1 MINHLRLQFNYL
13 FSQVFI
19 ICYMLIVSVIFTGIY
34 LNASLDLGYSYLD
47 GFRVSFQEEYLV
59 QSVLLIEVI
68 VTISGIFIG
77 GILSS
82 KTNEFLINYTVDNY
96 RGKFLFFLGRLLL
109 GVMIILLTVIISG
122 MYYVLVAKLLTPFNL
137 NLDLFI
143 ESLVWIFY
151 QAIYLQILV
160 FLLIS
165 ILNHFLVVILPL
177 VVFWFKK
184 TIVIFTELE
193 NDFQEIVL
201 RVIPSFTIENNKLT
215 EFQTW
220 DKYFVLLIA
229 MMILTVTINLVKD
242 CK

>member
-1 MINHLRLQFNYL
+1 MINYLRLQFNYL

-19 ICYMLIVSVIFTGIY
+19 ICYMIIISLIFVGIY
-34 LNASLDLGYSYLD
+34 FNASLDLGYSYLD
-47 GFRVSFQEEYLV
+47 GFRQEFQEEYFS

-82 KTNEFLINYTVDNY
+82 KTNEFLINYTVDSY
-96 RGKFLFFLGRLLL
+96 WGRFLFFLGRLLV
-109 GVMIILLTVIISG
+109 GIMVIFLTLYISG
-122 MYYVLVAKLLTPFNL
+122 IHYILIVRVFTPFNL
-137 NLDLFI
+137 NLDLFV

-151 QAIYLQILV
+151 QALYLQVLV

-165 ILNHFLVVILPL
+165 VLNHFLVITLPL

-184 TIVIFTELE
+184 TIVIFSELE

-201 RVIPSFTIENNKLT
+201 KAIPTFMIENSRLII
-215 EFQTW
+215 FQSW
-220 DKYFVLLIA
+220 DKYFAFLMV
-229 MMILTVTINLVKD
+229 MVVTTIIINIIKD